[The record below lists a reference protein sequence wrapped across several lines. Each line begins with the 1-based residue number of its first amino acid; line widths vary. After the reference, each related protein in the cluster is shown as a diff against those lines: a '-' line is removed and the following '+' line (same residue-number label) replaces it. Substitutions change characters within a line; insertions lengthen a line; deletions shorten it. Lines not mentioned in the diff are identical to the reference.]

1 MKAYAIVIDNHE
13 ESEKAYDELLRT
25 SWQLKNEFTL
35 ERISAIIPSNVEEK
49 MDEYSIRWNYPW
61 EGQVID
67 LQTGLVKSAYK
78 TKDPKKR
85 MACAVSHFSL
95 WVQSY
100 QTGGDILVL
109 EHDAKFVQKV
119 DFDINDT
126 RFGILGINNPLG
138 ATRKSQLYHEKIQ
151 SNVNNFQNVPTIDE
165 DRIPQGLAGNS
176 AYIITPWAAEELIEK
191 VYDYGLWPN
200 DALMCKQIFTF
211 LGVTK
216 KYYTDLQKMES
227 TTTL

>member
-1 MKAYAIVIDNHE
+1 MRGYAIVIENHE
-13 ESEKAYDELLRT
+13 SSEKAYDELLK
-25 SWQLKNEFTL
+25 SFWEMKNEFTL

-49 MDEYSIRWNYPW
+49 MEEYSIRWNYPW

-67 LQTGLVKSAYK
+67 IQTGLIKSAYK

-85 MACAVSHFSL
+85 MACAMSHFTL
-95 WVQSY
+95 WVHSY
-100 QTGGDILVL
+100 QTGEDLLIL
-109 EHDAKFVQKV
+109 EHDAKFVQKI
-119 DFDINDT
+119 DFDIKDT
-126 RFGILGINNPLG
+126 KFGILGINNPIG

-151 SNVNNFQNVPTIDE
+151 SNKNFFQNVPTIDE

-176 AYIITPWAAEELIEK
+176 AYIITPWAAGELIEK
-191 VYDYGLWPN
+191 VYSYGLWPN

-211 LGVTK
+211 IGVTR
-216 KYYTDLQKMES
+216 KYYTDIQKMES